1 MKDIKDLFDLFKKI
15 ERLSGPPEFVIAGLG
30 NPGQDYQR
38 TRHNTGFMALDR
50 VAAACH
56 VKTDRLKF
64 RSLSAQAELGGHRV
78 LLLKPSTFMNN
89 SGEAVRDA
97 LAFYKLDPQ
106 HLIVVYDDT
115 TLALGKLRIRRKGG
129 DGGHNGIKSILY
141 QTGSDQFPRVKIG
154 IGERPNPRYDLA
166 DWVLSKYSDAD
177 LALLSTALDSAV
189 AAIVL
194 IMDGKIEEAMAKYN

>member
-1 MKDIKDLFDLFKKI
+1 MKDIKDIFDLFKKI
-15 ERLSGPPEFVIAGLG
+15 ERPSGPPEFVIAGLG
-30 NPGQDYQR
+30 NPGQDYLR

-50 VAAACH
+50 VAAACG
-56 VKTDRLKF
+56 VKIDKIKF
-64 RSLSAQAELGGHRV
+64 RSLSALAELGGRRV

-97 LAFYKLDPQ
+97 LEFYKLDPQ

-115 TLALGKLRIRRKGG
+115 TLALGKLRIRRKGS

-154 IGERPNPRYDLA
+154 IGERPNPGYDLA
-166 DWVLSKYSDAD
+166 DWVLSKYSDAE
-177 LALLSTALDSAV
+177 LKALDEAFGSVVSA
-189 AAIVL
+189 ILL
-194 IMDGKIEEAMAKYN
+194 IMEGKIEEAMAKYN